1 MANWWPTDLVAAPIY
16 PTTQSSA
23 VETPPPTSN
32 KVQVTKRR
40 QCARTRR
47 DWERAGAIFSWRL
60 GAENVQVHVLLSRQ
74 FGRSCAKRLPGQTRG
89 NLGPTFLYTFVSDA
103 SFTSKSLREHELE
116 FLRTCNPS
124 MLNKTLALTVKLF
137 IILFIS

>member
-1 MANWWPTDLVAAPIY
+1 MANWWPTELVAVPIY

-32 KVQVTKRR
+32 KVQVTNRHC

-47 DWERAGAIFSWRL
+47 DWERAGAIFFLAAWR
-60 GAENVQVHVLLSRQ
+60 GK
-74 FGRSCAKRLPGQTRG
+74 CASACFIKPPVWAIVRATRLPGQTRG
-89 NLGPTFLYTFVSDA
+89 NLGPTFLYTFVSGA
-103 SFTSKSLREHELE
+103 SFTSKSLRQLKLE

-124 MLNKTLALTVKLF
+124 MLNKR
-137 IILFIS
+137 